1 MIKLSCSFHLDVAH
15 TKVCLICGKL
25 FQSEAHN
32 ARYCS
37 RECKL
42 EVKRRRNKAAGGPLK
57 PLIRECEYC
66 GKSFETR
73 VANKKY
79 CSQECY
85 RSATSE
91 RKRVKR
97 GISRSQAADRLSGK
111 GALLGLCSVCGAENT
126 AVAVCPECGFLSCDS
141 CHNPFGICNI
151 CSGAHV

>member
-1 MIKLSCSFHLDVAH
+1 MIKWTYSFHLDVAH
-15 TKVCLICGKL
+15 TKACLICGKL

-42 EVKRRRNKAAGGPLK
+42 EVKRRRNKADRGPLK
-57 PLIRECEYC
+57 HFKRECECC

-73 VANKKY
+73 VANKKF

-85 RSATSE
+85 RSATIE

-97 GISRSQAADRLSGK
+97 GISRSRAADRVSGK
-111 GALLGLCSVCGAENT
+111 EAYLGLCSVCGAENT
-126 AVAVCPECGFLSCDS
+126 AVAECRECGFLSCEY
-141 CHNPFGICNI
+141 CHNQFGICPI
-151 CSGAHV
+151 CSDV